1 MTRRSKAFTGMPE
14 AAQGDRLDEVLAS
27 STPEDWTR
35 AAEVAREAVK
45 LAPSVPLSLR
55 IPARGLALAKQ
66 IAAKKG
72 LPYQTYLKMLIHE
85 GIERDRAVL

>member
-1 MTRRSKAFTGMPE
+1 MTRRNKAVTGVPE
-14 AAQGDRLDEVLAS
+14 VARGDRLDEALAR
-27 STPEDWTR
+27 STPEDWDR
-35 AAEVAREAVK
+35 AAEHAREAAR
-45 LAPSVPLSLR
+45 LAPSIPLSLR

-85 GIERDRAVL
+85 GIERDRALL